1 MTCVGRWGRGGA
13 VPSSDPCDPL
23 ALLLC
28 KFFLI
33 EMPAS
38 LAVIPEKIEIAEL
51 TAPTSILS
59 LALKSFSTVAGV

>member
-13 VPSSDPCDPL
+13 VPSSDPCDLL
-23 ALLLC
+23 ALMLC

-38 LAVIPEKIEIAEL
+38 LAVIPEEIEIAEL
-51 TAPTSILS
+51 MAPTPSS
-59 LALKSFSTVAGV
+59 LWPEVFLHRCQSF

>member
-13 VPSSDPCDPL
+13 VPSSDPCDLL
-23 ALLLC
+23 ALMLC

-38 LAVIPEKIEIAEL
+38 LAVIPEEIEIA
-51 TAPTSILS
+51 
-59 LALKSFSTVAGV
+59 